1 MKELIH
7 LKRVADYNALMSVET
22 LHPLITAI
30 DLAEIKQGGVGMHS
44 FRIHYG
50 LYAIYL
56 KETKSCGLKYG
67 HSYYDY
73 DEGTLVFF
81 APGQVVD
88 IEVSDE
94 PIKPSGIA
102 LLFSPELLQ
111 GTELARRINDYSFFA
126 YTSHEALHL
135 SEREH
140 QSFIRIVEE
149 IREEM
154 AHAIDKHS
162 RKILCSHIELMLNQC
177 LRFYDRQFITREQPN
192 KDILHRFE
200 TLLSEYFESDKPQKL
215 GFPIVSYFAE
225 QLHLSANYFGDLIKR
240 ETGKTAQE
248 MIQLHTL
255 ERAKNMLLL
264 RTLSI
269 SEIAY
274 ALGFEYPNHFTR
286 LFKSKV
292 GLTPTA
298 YTRQA
303 IG

>member
-7 LKRVADYNALMSVET
+7 LKRVADYNALMGVET

-94 PIKPSGIA
+94 PITPSGIA

-135 SEREH
+135 SERER

-298 YTRQA
+298 YMRQA

>member
-7 LKRVADYNALMSVET
+7 LKRVADYNALMGVET

-135 SEREH
+135 SERER

-215 GFPIVSYFAE
+215 GFPVVSYFAE

-298 YTRQA
+298 YIRQA

>member
-7 LKRVADYNALMSVET
+7 LKRVADYNALMGVET

-135 SEREH
+135 SERER

-215 GFPIVSYFAE
+215 GVPIVSYFAE

-298 YTRQA
+298 YMRQA

>member
-7 LKRVADYNALMSVET
+7 LKRVADYNALMGVET

-44 FRIHYG
+44 FKIHYG

-135 SEREH
+135 SERER

-298 YTRQA
+298 YMRQA

>member
-7 LKRVADYNALMSVET
+7 LKRVADYNALMGVET

-135 SEREH
+135 SERER

-298 YTRQA
+298 YMRQA

>member
-7 LKRVADYNALMSVET
+7 LKRVADYNALMGVET

-94 PIKPSGIA
+94 PITPSGIA

-135 SEREH
+135 SERER

-200 TLLSEYFESDKPQKL
+200 TLLSEYFESDKPKKL
-215 GFPIVSYFAE
+215 GVPIVSYFAE

-298 YTRQA
+298 YMRQA

>member
-1 MKELIH
+1 MKEIIQLN
-7 LKRVADYNALMSVET
+7 RVAEYNVLMGVET
-22 LHPLITAI
+22 KHPLISSI
-30 DLAEIKQGGVGMHS
+30 DLSSLKPRDIGLHS

-50 LYAIYL
+50 LYAVYL
-56 KETKSCGLKYG
+56 KDTKGCGLKYG

-88 IEVSDE
+88 VELNEESIQ
-94 PIKPSGIA
+94 PSGRV

-111 GTELARRINDYSFFA
+111 GSELARRINDYGFFA
-126 YTSHEALHL
+126 YTSREALHL
-135 SEREH
+135 SERER
-140 QSFIRIVEE
+140 QSFLRILDE
-149 IREEM
+149 ISSEM
-154 AHAIDKHS
+154 EHAIDKHS
-162 RKILCSHIELMLNQC
+162 RRILCSHIELMLNQC
-177 LRFYDRQFITREQPN
+177 LRFYDRQFITREASN
-192 KDILHRFE
+192 RDILHRFE
-200 TLLSEYFESDKPQKL
+200 TLLSDYFESDKPQRL
-215 GFPIVSYFAE
+215 GFPIVSYFAQ
-225 QLHLSANYFGDLIKR
+225 QLNLSPNYFGDLIKR

-248 MIQLHTL
+248 IIQLHTL

-286 LFKSKV
+286 LFKSKL
-292 GLTPTA
+292 GLTPSA
-298 YTRQA
+298 FQRSA

>member
-7 LKRVADYNALMSVET
+7 LKRVADYNALMGVET

-135 SEREH
+135 SERER

-286 LFKSKV
+286 LFKSKL
-292 GLTPTA
+292 GLTPSA
-298 YTRQA
+298 FQRSA

>member
-7 LKRVADYNALMSVET
+7 LKRVADYNALMGVET

-135 SEREH
+135 SERER

-154 AHAIDKHS
+154 SHAIDKHS

-298 YTRQA
+298 YMRQA

>member
-7 LKRVADYNALMSVET
+7 LKRVADYNALMGVET

-44 FRIHYG
+44 FKIHYG

-135 SEREH
+135 SERER

-298 YTRQA
+298 YIRQA

>member
-7 LKRVADYNALMSVET
+7 LKRVADYNALMGVET

-94 PIKPSGIA
+94 PITPSGIA

-135 SEREH
+135 SERER

-298 YTRQA
+298 YIRQA

>member
-7 LKRVADYNALMSVET
+7 LKRVADYNALMGVET

-135 SEREH
+135 SERER

>member
-135 SEREH
+135 SERER

-298 YTRQA
+298 YMRQA